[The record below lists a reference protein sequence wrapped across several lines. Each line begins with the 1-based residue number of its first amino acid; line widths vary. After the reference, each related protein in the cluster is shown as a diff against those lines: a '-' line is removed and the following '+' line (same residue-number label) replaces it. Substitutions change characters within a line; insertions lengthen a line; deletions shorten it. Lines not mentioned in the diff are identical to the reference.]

1 MRLGLLLAAL
11 LLVSSPPSTLAAGTD
26 DAAVKFVLDSY
37 KKALERRDLTGI
49 ERLFAEENEV
59 IESGKIEGTYADYRD
74 HHIWPELGHFES
86 FQFSDYVVKVRL
98 EGPIAL
104 ATETYRYT
112 IRLKDKPEPIERQGV
127 ATSVLRKSDGEWRI
141 VSMHS
146 SSRTPKPPK
155 K

>member
-1 MRLGLLLAAL
+1 M
-11 LLVSSPPSTLAAGTD
+11 
-26 DAAVKFVLDSY
+26 
-37 KKALERRDLTGI
+37 
-49 ERLFAEENEV
+49 
-59 IESGKIEGTYADYRD
+59 EGTYADYRD
-74 HHIWPELGHFES
+74 HHIGPELGHFES

>member
-59 IESGKIEGTYADYRD
+59 IGQARSKAPMPTTATIT
-74 HHIWPELGHFES
+74 LGRNWGIS
-86 FQFSDYVVKVRL
+86 SR
-98 EGPIAL
+98 
-104 ATETYRYT
+104 
-112 IRLKDKPEPIERQGV
+112 
-127 ATSVLRKSDGEWRI
+127 
-141 VSMHS
+141 S
-146 SSRTPKPPK
+146 SSPITW
-155 K
+155 